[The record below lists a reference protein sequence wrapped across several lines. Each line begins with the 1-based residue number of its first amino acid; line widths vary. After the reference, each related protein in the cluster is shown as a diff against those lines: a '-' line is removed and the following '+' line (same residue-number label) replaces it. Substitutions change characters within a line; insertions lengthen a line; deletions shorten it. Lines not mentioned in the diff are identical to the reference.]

1 MENDANILLKINDA
15 ETDTSKWVHLCYA
28 DENLYN
34 TYLFLQSDEYKCMN
48 PTLSAWAKEDFNVD
62 LSMDSI
68 EDIATLKKLVKEAYR
83 EKYPEIY
90 RDSPTDRQ
98 GWLRIW
104 VNNKMKEAIDN
115 ANRRKNNA

>member
-1 MENDANILLKINDA
+1 MESDAKILLKINDA
-15 ETDTSKWVHLCYA
+15 ETDAPKWVHLCYA

-48 PTLSAWAKEDFNVD
+48 PTLSDWAKEDFNVD
-62 LSMDSI
+62 LSMNSI
-68 EDIATLKKLVKEAYR
+68 EDIATLKQLVKEAYR

-104 VNNKMKEAIDN
+104 VNNKMKEAIDS
-115 ANRRKNNA
+115 ANR